1 MCLED
6 PLAVPGPK
14 SRLAAASPGH
24 RPVSARSWAGR
35 WLPASRSPSSDRT
48 QRSGPAA
55 VSGAAPLV
63 SKMHSHVRTCSW
75 WAIVTARITVRAAS
89 HSHRPAQAI
98 RSRAPARNARSA
110 RAPVGRPMCGSG
122 GSGESGW
129 ALGLPMRI
137 RFITDLPW
145 VINRAR
151 PGILLLIRRLLRIRQ
166 GKCWAPRGILVV
178 IKSFATRVCAGQ
190 GSDDP
195 FSHGRSRP
203 AGTLRLPLVLL
214 WPWPGVITTH
224 AAHRRPTGLRR
235 LIALACGVERSR
247 GRWPNRAGRLSQGAG
262 PEGCGRSGGCAPG
275 SGLAGCRE
283 YWCRRLAWV
292 ILVQALAAP
301 CLVPRGG

>member
-1 MCLED
+1 MED
-6 PLAVPGPK
+6 PLAVPRPRSGPV
-14 SRLAAASPGH
+14 AASPGH

-63 SKMHSHVRTCSW
+63 SKMHSHMRTCSW
-75 WAIVTARITVRAAS
+75 WAILTARITVQAAS
-89 HSHRPAQAI
+89 HSRRPAQAI

-110 RAPVGRPMCGSG
+110 RAPVGRPMSGSG
-122 GSGESGW
+122 GSGESAW

-151 PGILLLIRRLLRIRQ
+151 PGILLLIPRSLRIRQ
-166 GKCWAPRGILVV
+166 GNAGLPRGILAV

-195 FSHGRSRP
+195 FSHGRSAGRP
-203 AGTLRLPLVLL
+203 AEAAGGAALAVARCDHHPRGTQETHRMAPADGAGRRRGKVPGQIGRIAPVACLGVSVPGAAVVAAAARPGAG
-214 WPWPGVITTH
+214 WPG
-224 AAHRRPTGLRR
+224 
-235 LIALACGVERSR
+235 
-247 GRWPNRAGRLSQGAG
+247 AGNTGAG
-262 PEGCGRSGGCAPG
+262 AWPG
-275 SGLAGCRE
+275 
-283 YWCRRLAWV
+283 
-292 ILVQALAAP
+292 
-301 CLVPRGG
+301 